1 MVNLWLR
8 LLWIKLRLLLRVR
21 RGDLL
26 LGLLVSIEQGLLSG
40 SNTFCL
46 LLQTVQLLQVLLLLR
61 EHVGNV

>member
-1 MVNLWLR
+1 MWLR

-21 RGDLL
+21 CGDLL
-26 LGLLVSIEQGLLSG
+26 LGLLVSIEQGLLSR